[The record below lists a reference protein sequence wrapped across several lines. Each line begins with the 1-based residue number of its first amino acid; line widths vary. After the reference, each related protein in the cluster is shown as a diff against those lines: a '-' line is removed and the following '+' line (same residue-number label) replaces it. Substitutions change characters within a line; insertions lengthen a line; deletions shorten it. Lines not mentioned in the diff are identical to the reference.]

1 MWSWDNQWPPN
12 KNYPEMYQYWKM
24 WKNAESKMLTAYSET
39 DMYMYDISTAI
50 LNLQV
55 YSIHEVFYTSI
66 LGEI

>member
-1 MWSWDNQWPPN
+1 
-12 KNYPEMYQYWKM
+12 
-24 WKNAESKMLTAYSET
+24 MLTAYSET

-66 LGEI
+66 LGEINANTFDLILIFVQCTVNILHLAVYSI